1 MSILYLQPIFIN
13 QSDSN
18 INEEH
23 IDKAAEEG

>member
-1 MSILYLQPIFIN
+1 MSILYLQHIFIN

-23 IDKAAEEG
+23 IDKVAEKG